1 MKKFLFIVAIVM
13 MVASCNNRAEQNQ
26 AEETVTN
33 EMTQDEATAEA
44 ASEAGQ
50 DDGWMKQSTIMSAKP
65 MVVDFYATWCG
76 PCKELAPILDEIE
89 QHHKGDVI
97 FERIDID
104 QKPALAQEFH
114 IEAIPMLMFITP
126 EGEYQ
131 TIVGVEKPAVIE
143 AKIAELLTRS
153 AK

>member
-13 MVASCNNRAEQNQ
+13 MFASCNNRAEQNQ

-50 DDGWMKQSTIMSAKP
+50 DGWMKQSTIKSAKP

-104 QKPALAQEFH
+104 QKPELAQEFN

-131 TIVGVEKPAVIE
+131 TIVGLEKPAVIE

>member
-50 DDGWMKQSTIMSAKP
+50 DGWMKQSTIKSAKP

-76 PCKELAPILDEIE
+76 PCKELAPVLDEIE
-89 QHHKGDVI
+89 KNHTGEVI
-97 FERIDID
+97 FKRIDVD
-104 QKPALAQEFH
+104 QEQELAQEFG
-114 IEAIPMLMFITP
+114 IQAIPTLMFITP
-126 EGEYQ
+126 KGEYQ
-131 TIVGVEKPAVIE
+131 TLLGLQPAEVIE
-143 AKIAELLTRS
+143 GKISELLKHS
-153 AK
+153 GK

>member
-13 MVASCNNRAEQNQ
+13 MVTACNNRTEQNQ
-26 AEETVTN
+26 AEEAVTN
-33 EMTQDEATAEA
+33 EMTQDEATAEVS
-44 ASEAGQ
+44 SEEGQ
-50 DDGWMKQSTIMSAKP
+50 DGWKRQNTIKSAKP

-76 PCKELAPILDEIE
+76 PCKELEPILEEIE
-89 QHHKGDVI
+89 QNHKGDVI

-104 QKPALAQEFH
+104 QKPELAQEFH

-126 EGEYQ
+126 EGEYK
-131 TIVGVEKPAVIE
+131 TIVGLEKPAVIE

>member
-1 MKKFLFIVAIVM
+1 
-13 MVASCNNRAEQNQ
+13 
-26 AEETVTN
+26 
-33 EMTQDEATAEA
+33 
-44 ASEAGQ
+44 
-50 DDGWMKQSTIMSAKP
+50 MKQSTIKSAKP

-104 QKPALAQEFH
+104 QKPELAQEFN
-114 IEAIPMLMFITP
+114 IDAIPMLMFITP

-131 TIVGVEKPAVIE
+131 TIVGLEKPAVIE